1 MIKYECEG
9 YIYDPAVGDPDA
21 GIDPETAFEDIPDQ
35 EKMFSFLQ
43 KTKQKMQVQN
53 CQTLKDPK
61 RTYKRNGG
69 QIMTYDLNITFDDN
83 LVTGNETIDTQH
95 KELIDRI
102 QNFVTACQ
110 NGDSKVK
117 AIKMLDYLDEYTDFH
132 FKEEE
137 KLQEK
142 SGYPEREKHYEK
154 HEEFRK
160 TIQELYEYLQEYE
173 GPTDRFSE
181 LVQKNVI
188 DWLFGHIKTYDRSVA
203 KFIFMKQ
210 NPDRC

>member
-1 MIKYECEG
+1 
-9 YIYDPAVGDPDA
+9 
-21 GIDPETAFEDIPDQ
+21 
-35 EKMFSFLQ
+35 
-43 KTKQKMQVQN
+43 
-53 CQTLKDPK
+53 
-61 RTYKRNGG
+61 
-69 QIMTYDLNITFDDN
+69 
-83 LVTGNETIDTQH
+83 
-95 KELIDRI
+95 
-102 QNFVTACQ
+102 
-110 NGDSKVK
+110 
-117 AIKMLDYLDEYTDFH
+117 MLDYLDEYTDFH

-203 KFIFMKQ
+203 EFIFMRE
-210 NPDRC
+210 NPKRY

>member
-1 MIKYECEG
+1 
-9 YIYDPAVGDPDA
+9 
-21 GIDPETAFEDIPDQ
+21 
-35 EKMFSFLQ
+35 
-43 KTKQKMQVQN
+43 
-53 CQTLKDPK
+53 
-61 RTYKRNGG
+61 
-69 QIMTYDLNITFDDN
+69 MTYDLNITFDDN

-154 HEEFRK
+154 HEEFK
-160 TIQELYEYLQEYE
+160 TSVYKGYKQDKIEMRGDRAEMSDFPLYLNTVAGGLDCRDQTI
-173 GPTDRFSE
+173 GGFSF
-181 LVQKNVI
+181 VVKIYAVPVI
-188 DWLFGHIKTYDRSVA
+188 EIIG
-203 KFIFMKQ
+203 
-210 NPDRC
+210 

>member
-1 MIKYECEG
+1 
-9 YIYDPAVGDPDA
+9 
-21 GIDPETAFEDIPDQ
+21 
-35 EKMFSFLQ
+35 
-43 KTKQKMQVQN
+43 MQVRN

-137 KLQEK
+137 KLQE
-142 SGYPEREKHYEK
+142 
-154 HEEFRK
+154 
-160 TIQELYEYLQEYE
+160 
-173 GPTDRFSE
+173 
-181 LVQKNVI
+181 NVI

-203 KFIFMKQ
+203 EFIFMRE
-210 NPDRC
+210 NPDRY

>member
-1 MIKYECEG
+1 
-9 YIYDPAVGDPDA
+9 
-21 GIDPETAFEDIPDQ
+21 
-35 EKMFSFLQ
+35 
-43 KTKQKMQVQN
+43 MQVRN

-110 NGDSKVK
+110 NGESKVK

-137 KLQEK
+137 KLQEE

>member
-1 MIKYECEG
+1 
-9 YIYDPAVGDPDA
+9 
-21 GIDPETAFEDIPDQ
+21 
-35 EKMFSFLQ
+35 
-43 KTKQKMQVQN
+43 
-53 CQTLKDPK
+53 
-61 RTYKRNGG
+61 
-69 QIMTYDLNITFDDN
+69 MTYDLNITFDDN
-83 LVTGNETIDTQH
+83 LVTGNKTIDTQH
-95 KELIDRI
+95 KELIDR
-102 QNFVTACQ
+102 
-110 NGDSKVK
+110 
-117 AIKMLDYLDEYTDFH
+117 IKMLDYLDEYTDFH

-154 HEEFRK
+154 HEEFKK

>member
-1 MIKYECEG
+1 
-9 YIYDPAVGDPDA
+9 
-21 GIDPETAFEDIPDQ
+21 
-35 EKMFSFLQ
+35 
-43 KTKQKMQVQN
+43 
-53 CQTLKDPK
+53 
-61 RTYKRNGG
+61 
-69 QIMTYDLNITFDDN
+69 
-83 LVTGNETIDTQH
+83 
-95 KELIDRI
+95 
-102 QNFVTACQ
+102 
-110 NGDSKVK
+110 
-117 AIKMLDYLDEYTDFH
+117 MLDYLDEYTNFH

-137 KLQEK
+137 KLQQNA
-142 SGYPEREKHYEK
+142 GYPEYEKHHEK
-154 HEEFRK
+154 HEEFKK

>member
-1 MIKYECEG
+1 
-9 YIYDPAVGDPDA
+9 
-21 GIDPETAFEDIPDQ
+21 
-35 EKMFSFLQ
+35 
-43 KTKQKMQVQN
+43 
-53 CQTLKDPK
+53 
-61 RTYKRNGG
+61 
-69 QIMTYDLNITFDDN
+69 MTYDLNITFDDN

-142 SGYPEREKHYEK
+142 SGYPERENHHEK
-154 HEEFRK
+154 HEEFKRQFRNCMNTFRIMK
-160 TIQELYEYLQEYE
+160 DQLIGSVNLY
-173 GPTDRFSE
+173 R
-181 LVQKNVI
+181 
-188 DWLFGHIKTYDRSVA
+188 R
-203 KFIFMKQ
+203 M
-210 NPDRC
+210 

>member
-1 MIKYECEG
+1 
-9 YIYDPAVGDPDA
+9 
-21 GIDPETAFEDIPDQ
+21 
-35 EKMFSFLQ
+35 
-43 KTKQKMQVQN
+43 
-53 CQTLKDPK
+53 
-61 RTYKRNGG
+61 
-69 QIMTYDLNITFDDN
+69 MTYDLNITFDDN

-142 SGYPEREKHYEK
+142 SGYPERENHHEK
-154 HEEFRK
+154 HEEFKK

-188 DWLFGHIKTYDRSVA
+188 DWLVGHIKTYDRSVA
-203 KFIFMKQ
+203 EFIFMRE
-210 NPDRC
+210 NPKRY

>member
-1 MIKYECEG
+1 MKQLIPSRKCRCET
-9 YIYDPAVGDPDA
+9 DRHKK
-21 GIDPETAFEDIPDQ
+21 IPR
-35 EKMFSFLQ
+35 EHI
-43 KTKQKMQVQN
+43 
-53 CQTLKDPK
+53 
-61 RTYKRNGG
+61 KRNGD